1 MTNPPIDPLRE
12 AGAMSL
18 KTRFKNL
25 GNILAEE
32 EAQTDVFVLDSPVL
46 TNGMY
51 ERMVETVGAGSTEV
65 IDCSYDARP
74 TRPAP
79 ARLCAP
85 RWTGSWTRPR
95 PPPATAPP

>member
-1 MTNPPIDPLRE
+1 MSSLRE

-51 ERMVETVGAGSTEV
+51 ERMIETVGAGSTVV
-65 IDCSYDARP
+65 IDCSYALPSDDARP
-74 TRPAP
+74 GVALRA
-79 ARLCAP
+79 ALDRIIAEIY
-85 RWTGSWTRPR
+85 TGYR
-95 PPPATAPP
+95 TAG

>member
-1 MTNPPIDPLRE
+1 
-12 AGAMSL
+12 MSL

-51 ERMVETVGAGSTEV
+51 ERMIETVERRFDRGH
-65 IDCSYDARP
+65 
-74 TRPAP
+74 
-79 ARLCAP
+79 RLQL
-85 RWTGSWTRPR
+85 
-95 PPPATAPP
+95 